1 MRTLFD
7 RRDQKVLE
15 QRNMRL
21 GEIRFVPTDP
31 VRGGAGNWAEMSA
44 ETWQLVCNDDDKG
57 RQYTTARARAMRQ
70 ARPSLMSLLGIAE
83 RGQPDALSVLEK
95 DIGDLLAALRAIDE
109 PTSFTAQDLL
119 RRRQAVRSQL
129 LIVKSRF
136 DEVAMRFEVIDEL
149 LESKVLA

>member
-1 MRTLFD
+1 MKTLCD
-7 RRDQKVLE
+7 RRDQKVVE

-21 GEIRFVPTDP
+21 GEIRFIPGVQG
-31 VRGGAGNWAEMSA
+31 RAEMTV
-44 ETWQLVCNDDDKG
+44 ETWQLVCNDDDKS

-70 ARPSLMSLLGIAE
+70 ARPSMMSLLGIAE
-83 RGQPDALSVLEK
+83 RGVPDALSALEK
-95 DIGDLLAALRAIDE
+95 DVGDLLGALRAVTD
-109 PTSFTAQDLL
+109 PSDFASADLL

-136 DEVAMRFEVIDEL
+136 DDVAARFEVIDEL